1 MATLAPQSSAL
12 GTPGSDIGSNASVS
26 PVNYGEIVILKK
38 DGSDGPA
45 FSIEQDVH
53 IGRDKDAD
61 IRVKMQTV
69 SRTHVKIVID
79 ENGRCHLINMSK
91 TNPTCVN
98 NRSLEYANVRVLLEH
113 NDVFTIGKNFRS
125 RS

>member
-1 MATLAPQSSAL
+1 MTTVAPQLSSV
-12 GTPGSDIGSNASVS
+12 GTPGSDSVDPASVLPS
-26 PVNYGEIVILKK
+26 SFGEIVILKK

-98 NRSLEYANVRVLLEH
+98 NRSLEYANVRILLEH
-113 NDVFTIGKNFRS
+113 NDVFTIGK
-125 RS
+125 